1 MAYKIKLSKLFLSKT
16 IKLINYLEKKWGRR
30 VAEEF
35 KKRLDRRILQIS
47 ETPQIGTN
55 SIKLPNVKRIVLTKH
70 NKLFYKIKGNTIYII
85 TLFDTRQDPKKNK
98 YE

>member
-1 MAYKIKLSKLFLSKT
+1 MAYKIILSKLFLNKT
-16 IKLINYLEKKWGRR
+16 IKLINYLEKKWGRK

-35 KKRLDRRILQIS
+35 KKELDGKILQIS
-47 ETPQIGTN
+47 ETPDIGIN
-55 SIKLPNVKRIVLTKH
+55 SIKVFNVKRIVITKH